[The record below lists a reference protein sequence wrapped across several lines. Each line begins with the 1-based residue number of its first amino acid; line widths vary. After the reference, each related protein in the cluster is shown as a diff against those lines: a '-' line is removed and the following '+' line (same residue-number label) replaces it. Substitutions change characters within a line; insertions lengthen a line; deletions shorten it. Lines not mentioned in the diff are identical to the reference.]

1 MNRRRFLAAGALG
14 AQVVGAGAARAREDK
29 PARKKTGAGMVVGC
43 QSGPTT
49 EARLRYFARH
59 GVTHICGELEGRGP
73 GPYTVDELQRLRDL
87 CSKHGVSLDMMELPN
102 MGPTPIDRAPRPAI
116 MLGAPERDRD
126 IDDVNASIRNA
137 ARAGVPALKYNLAL
151 VGYRRTH
158 TVPGRGGAQ
167 YTAWRLRDARAL
179 GATPTRAGKI
189 GADVVWERISYFLE
203 RVVPVATEHKVRL
216 CCHPHDPPTPPGFQG
231 VDNVLG
237 TVDGLKRFVGIAAS
251 PYHGLNFC
259 QGTIAE
265 MLDDPA
271 RQILPVIRWFGQR
284 KKIFNVHF
292 RNISGRRDDF
302 VERFPDEGDVD
313 MLAAMRVY
321 KEVGYQYMLMPD
333 HAPKHPDDAG
343 SLQAFAY
350 CYGYMSA
357 LLQAVA

>member
-1 MNRRRFLAAGALG
+1 MNRRRFLVAGALG
-14 AQVVGAGAARAREDK
+14 SQVVGRARAGGAGKDRAAARA
-29 PARKKTGAGMVVGC
+29 GGMKLGC

-59 GVTHICGELEGRGP
+59 GVTHICGDLADRGP
-73 GPYTVDELQRLRDL
+73 GPYTVDELSRLRDL
-87 CSKHGVSLDMMELPN
+87 CARYQVTLDMMELPH
-102 MGPTPIDRAPRPAI
+102 MGPTPIDRASRPAI

-126 IDDVNASIRNA
+126 IADVHASILSA
-137 ARAGVPALKYNLAL
+137 ARAGIPALKYNLAL
-151 VGYRRTH
+151 VGYQRTH
-158 TVPGRGGAQ
+158 TVPGRGGALQ
-167 YTAWRLRDARAL
+167 TAWRLRDASAAARQ
-179 GATPTRAGKI
+179 TRAGRVS
-189 GADVVWERISYFLE
+189 ADVAWERIAYFLE

-231 VDNVLG
+231 IDGVLG
-237 TVDGLKRFVGIAAS
+237 TVDGLKRFVGIAEG

-265 MLDDPA
+265 MLDNPA
-271 RQILPVIRWFGQR
+271 RELLPVIRWFGR
-284 KKIFNVHF
+284 RNKIFNVHF

-321 KEVGYQYMLMPD
+321 KEVGYQHMLMPD
-333 HAPKHPDDAG
+333 HAPKHPEDPD
-343 SLQAFAY
+343 SQQAFAY
-350 CYGYMSA
+350 CYGYIRA